1 MADLYMAQAAAGVR
15 TNILICRRTIK
26 RVLRTSDE
34 WNRKGKASSGGID
47 MKFKFSI
54 MKKVVLGI
62 TAVSAVTYGTSAFF
76 ILVLKDYFDEHISE
90 VWFTV
95 GTLLLGIFWTGLLG
109 MLAANRLIKP
119 LKQLMQTANRVSEG
133 YLNVEVV
140 PPRSDDELRALA
152 VSFDAMIRQLR
163 TIVDGI
169 ADNYKATHLHVGELG
184 NAIEQATRHIRNI
197 TDRVDKMSDGAE
209 HQSKSTAVMF
219 QSLEMAS
226 SAANEISEL
235 AEVARRSAVKMD
247 QTIRENG
254 EAIASLVE
262 GMRKMADLN
271 RESIETVRRLDE
283 HAGLIGNISEVVA
296 GIADQTHMLSLNASI
311 EAARAGEEGRGF
323 AVVAESV
330 RKLAQQSAESV
341 QDIRQLI
348 EQIQQEIKK
357 VVEQISE
364 QYEVAEQESEHGE
377 KSAEALRLIAG
388 EADNVHKIVV
398 EASNRVM
405 MQAEQMNS
413 TLAEARAVVEIAEQ
427 IREGAQQVFASTQE
441 QYALMQEITSTSEQL
456 QQHSSNLRKR
466 IEFFKS

>member
-1 MADLYMAQAAAGVR
+1 
-15 TNILICRRTIK
+15 
-26 RVLRTSDE
+26 
-34 WNRKGKASSGGID
+34 

-90 VWFTV
+90 VWFIV
-95 GTLLLGIFWTGLLG
+95 GTLLLGIFWTGFLG
-109 MLAANRLIKP
+109 MLAAKRLIKP
-119 LKQLMQTANRVSEG
+119 LKQLMQTANKVSEG

-152 VSFDAMIRQLR
+152 LSFDAMIRQLR

-197 TDRVDKMSDGAE
+197 TERVDKMSDGAE

-348 EQIQQEIKK
+348 EQIQQEIRQ

-456 QQHSSNLRKR
+456 QQHSANLRKR